1 MSESVDTKAARTASV
16 PDVPV
21 FTQGNEKFRATKHDT
36 LDTYSYARALGE
48 FIEKCDMPIT
58 VGVQGEWGSGKTS
71 LLNMIE
77 VFLKGQEEENKRG
90 KRATCT
96 IKINTWEHSL
106 LRTPEETLLSIIR
119 EIIQEISQSNGRSD
133 EATEGLGAKAL
144 HTLKEVGKGAIYSA
158 VTMTAGF
165 KVAER
170 METAASNIA
179 GQGED
184 SVKTDKNLIK
194 ELRLNLRE
202 LVEAIENDDS
212 PTKRFVIFVDD
223 LDRLEP
229 ATAVQILELL
239 KNVFDVPHT
248 VFVLAIDYQVVV
260 KGLKSKFGEPTEE
273 NEWEFRAFFEKIIQV
288 PFLMP
293 MAKYK
298 LGNYI
303 ARLLDGIQYFSK
315 TESKNF
321 EHDKGV
327 FTDIVKKT
335 VGHNPRA
342 LKRLANSLSLIKL
355 QSGEELKGYK
365 DKQLL
370 FALICFQ
377 IGFPN
382 IFELLLLNPSF
393 TDWKDEG
400 AQRFIRSKGKEPNP
414 TDFEPALAAIND
426 ASDSFFDGNEWHKA
440 LFRVVW
446 TLKWQRQR
454 IIEAITVLELI
465 SENIL
470 GEARTPATQAARQA
484 QIEKAVE
491 MAATTSVIS
500 LDTVGGKSSAEDSD
514 GSESDKQKRREY
526 WGQFKS
532 HTVNSDTWSD
542 IRDTMNS
549 GRLIREDNVL
559 EDMFWRADVSTT
571 SFLRLQGTGGN
582 VRRFFHYLDSHA
594 GRLQNFLSDRNTDLT
609 IRLAELDE
617 GEHRLSLHP
626 RTLKKRVRLPSLDK
640 SDEQR
645 VRALE
650 WMEKQFEEI
659 RLRII
664 GQWENFQRGS
674 GDGPETNPAAPS
686 TPSEQPQTVAVS
698 DPDHDN

>member
-1 MSESVDTKAARTASV
+1 MSNTSKAMVAKTASV

-21 FTQGNEKFRATKHDT
+21 FTGGNEKFVAEEHDSLST
-36 LDTYSYARALGE
+36 FSYAKALGA

-58 VGVQGEWGSGKTS
+58 IGIQGEWGSGKTS

-77 VFLKGQEEENKRG
+77 VFLKGQEANKKG
-90 KRATCT
+90 KQETQT

-106 LRTPEETLLSIIR
+106 LRSPEETLLSIIR
-119 EIIQEISQSNGRSD
+119 EIIQEISQSNGNAD
-133 EATEGLGAKAL
+133 EAAAGIGAKAL

-158 VTMTAGF
+158 VTMTAG
-165 KVAER
+165 AAIAGRIES
-170 METAASNIA
+170 AASSIA
-179 GQGED
+179 GQGEAPPE
-184 SVKTDKNLIK
+184 TEKNLIK
-194 ELRLNLRE
+194 ELRQNLRE
-202 LVEAIENDDS
+202 LVETIESDGS

-273 NEWEFRAFFEKIIQV
+273 NEWEFRAFFDKIIQV

-303 ARLLDGIQYFSK
+303 ARLLAGIQYFNA
-315 TESKNF
+315 TESSSF
-321 EHDKGV
+321 EHDKGA

-355 QSGEELKGYK
+355 QSGKELKDYR
-365 DKQLL
+365 DKRLL

-377 IGFPN
+377 IGFPS
-382 IFELLLLNPSF
+382 IFELLLLNPNF
-393 TDWKDEG
+393 TEWNDEG

-414 TDFEPALAAIND
+414 ADFEPALAAISD
-426 ASDSFFDGNEWHKA
+426 SSDSFFDGKDWHKA

-446 TLKWQRQR
+446 TLKWQRQK
-454 IIEAITVLELI
+454 IIQAISVLELI

-470 GEARTPATQAARQA
+470 SRLTDADRQA
-484 QIEKAVE
+484 QLEKSVE
-491 MAATTSVIS
+491 MAATTCVVP
-500 LDTVGGKSSAEDSD
+500 LDTAGGNNSADDSD

-532 HTVNSDTWSD
+532 HTRKSATWSD

-549 GRLIREDNVL
+549 GRLIRPDERLD
-559 EDMFWRADVSTT
+559 DMEWRADVSTT

-582 VRRFFHYLDSHA
+582 IYRFFHYLNSHTL
-594 GRLQNFLSDRNTDLT
+594 RLQSYLNERETDLT
-609 IRLAELDE
+609 IRLAESEE

-626 RTLKKRVRLPSLDK
+626 RVLKKRVRLPSLDK
-640 SDEQR
+640 GDEQR
-645 VRALE
+645 DKALK
-650 WMEKQFEEI
+650 WMEEEFENVRE
-659 RLRII
+659 RII
-664 GQWENFQRGS
+664 AQWEKFQRGS
-674 GDGPETNPAAPS
+674 DDELDTPPPSSPSDIPIAP
-686 TPSEQPQTVAVS
+686 
-698 DPDHDN
+698 

>member
-1 MSESVDTKAARTASV
+1 MSETIDDKAARTASV

-21 FTQGNEKFRATKHDT
+21 FTQGNEKFRAAKHDT

-58 VGVQGEWGSGKTS
+58 VGIQGEWGSGKTS

-77 VFLKGQEEENKRG
+77 VYLKGQEEENKRG

-106 LRTPEETLLSIIR
+106 LRSPEETLLSIIR
-119 EIIQEISQSNGRSD
+119 EIIQEISQSSGRTN
-133 EATEGLGAKAL
+133 ETAEGLGAKAL

-179 GQGED
+179 GQSED
-184 SVKTDKNLIK
+184 SVGTDKNLIK

-273 NEWEFRAFFEKIIQV
+273 NEWEFRAFFDKIIQV

-293 MAKYK
+293 LAKYN

-303 ARLLDGIQYFSK
+303 ARLLNGIQYFSK
-315 TESKNF
+315 SESTDF
-321 EHDKGV
+321 ELEQPV
-327 FTDIVKKT
+327 FTEIVKKT

-355 QSGEELKGYK
+355 QSGEELKGYA

-382 IFELLLLNPSF
+382 IFELLLLNPNF
-393 TDWKDEG
+393 TEWRDEG

-414 TDFEPALAAIND
+414 ADFEPALAAISD
-426 ASDSFFDGNEWHKA
+426 ASDSFFDGNDWHKA

-470 GEARTPATQAARQA
+470 EEATTPGTQAARQT

-500 LDTVGGKSSAEDSD
+500 LDSVGSKNSAEDSD
-514 GSESDKQKRREY
+514 GSESDKRNRRDY
-526 WGQFKS
+526 WRQFKL
-532 HTVNSDTWSD
+532 HTADSDTWSD
-542 IRDTMNS
+542 IRDTMTS
-549 GRLIREDNVL
+549 GHLVREDNSL
-559 EDMFWRADVSTT
+559 EDMSWRADVSTT
-571 SFLRLQGTGGN
+571 SFLRLRGSGAN
-582 VRRFFHYLDSHA
+582 VRSFFHYLNSDA
-594 GRLQNFLSDRNTDLT
+594 RRLQSFLNDYDTDLT

-626 RTLKKRVRLPSLDK
+626 RGLKKRVRLPSLDK
-640 SDEQR
+640 KNEQR
-645 VRALE
+645 VQALK
-650 WMEKQFEEI
+650 WMEEVFEVV
-659 RLRII
+659 RARII
-664 GQWENFQRGS
+664 EQREKFSQGS
-674 GDGPETNPAAPS
+674 STLPETNPTS
-686 TPSEQPQTVAVS
+686 TSGQPQTAVMS
-698 DPDHDN
+698 EAEHGA

>member
-1 MSESVDTKAARTASV
+1 MAGTTETKPARTASV

-21 FTQGNEKFRATKHDT
+21 FTRGNEKFRAAEHDS
-36 LDTYSYARALGE
+36 LDTYSYAKALGE
-48 FIEKCDMPIT
+48 FIETCDMPIT
-58 VGVQGEWGSGKTS
+58 VGIQGEWGSGKTS

-77 VFLKGQEEENKRG
+77 VFLKGQEADKRG
-90 KRATCT
+90 KRSTCT

-106 LRTPEETLLSIIR
+106 LRSPEETLLSIIR
-119 EIIQEISQSNGRSD
+119 EIIQEISESSGRTDD
-133 EATEGLGAKAL
+133 EAVGLGAKAL
-144 HTLKEVGKGAIYSA
+144 HTLREVGKGAIYSA
-158 VTMTAGF
+158 VTIAAGSAIAQRVESTASSI
-165 KVAER
+165 V
-170 METAASNIA
+170 

-184 SVKTDKNLIK
+184 SVETDKNLIK

-202 LVEAIENDDS
+202 LVETIEKDDS

-273 NEWEFRAFFEKIIQV
+273 NEWEFRAFFDKIIQV

-303 ARLLDGIQYFSK
+303 ARLLDGIQYFSRS
-315 TESKNF
+315 ESKSF
-321 EHDKGV
+321 DHDKDV

-355 QSGEELKGYK
+355 QSGEKLKDYK

-382 IFELLLLNPSF
+382 IFEVLLLNPNF
-393 TDWKDEG
+393 TEWKDEG

-414 TDFEPALAAIND
+414 PDFEPALSAISD
-426 ASDSFFDGNEWHKA
+426 SSDSFFDGNDWHKA

-465 SENIL
+465 SESIL
-470 GEARTPATQAARQA
+470 GNLTDADRQS
-484 QIEKAVE
+484 QLEKAVE
-491 MAATTSVIS
+491 MAATTSVIP
-500 LDTVGGKSSAEDSD
+500 LDTAGGKNSAEDSD
-514 GSESDKQKRREY
+514 GSESDKNKRREY
-526 WGQFKS
+526 WEQFKS
-532 HTVNSDTWSD
+532 RTRNSGTWSD

-549 GRLIREDNVL
+549 GRLIRPDDDL
-559 EDMFWRADVSTT
+559 DDMEWRADVSTT
-571 SFLRLQGTGGN
+571 SFLRLQGTGVK
-582 VRRFFHYLDSHA
+582 VRQFFHYLNSDA
-594 GRLQNFLSDRNTDLT
+594 RRLQGFLSEREADLN
-609 IRLAELDE
+609 IKLAELDDDQ
-617 GEHRLSLHP
+617 HRLNLHP
-626 RTLKKRVRLPSLDK
+626 RGLKKRVRLPSLDK
-640 SDEQR
+640 GDEQR
-645 VRALE
+645 VLALR
-650 WMEKQFEEI
+650 WMEEEFENV
-659 RLRII
+659 RARII
-664 GQWENFQRGS
+664 EQWQKFQRGADQELPS
-674 GDGPETNPAAPS
+674 SPPSPTADTPS
-686 TPSEQPQTVAVS
+686 TADSEPQYG
-698 DPDHDN
+698 N

>member
-1 MSESVDTKAARTASV
+1 MSNTSKAMMAKTASV

-21 FTQGNEKFRATKHDT
+21 FTEGNEKFVAEEHDSLST
-36 LDTYSYARALGE
+36 FSYAKALGA

-58 VGVQGEWGSGKTS
+58 IGIQGEWGSGKTS

-77 VFLKGQEEENKRG
+77 VFLKGQEANKKG
-90 KRATCT
+90 KQETQT

-106 LRTPEETLLSIIR
+106 LRSPEETLLSIIR
-119 EIIQEISQSNGRSD
+119 EIIQEISQSNGNAD
-133 EATEGLGAKAL
+133 EAAAGIGAKAL

-158 VTMTAGF
+158 VTMTAG
-165 KVAER
+165 AAIAGRIES
-170 METAASNIA
+170 AASSIA
-179 GQGED
+179 GQGEAPPE
-184 SVKTDKNLIK
+184 TEKNLIK
-194 ELRLNLRE
+194 ELRQNLRE
-202 LVEAIENDDS
+202 LVETIESDGS

-273 NEWEFRAFFEKIIQV
+273 NEWEFRAFFDKIIQV

-303 ARLLDGIQYFSK
+303 ARLLAGIQYFNA
-315 TESKNF
+315 TESSSF
-321 EHDKGV
+321 EDHKDA

-355 QSGEELKGYK
+355 QSGKELKDYR
-365 DKQLL
+365 DKRLL

-377 IGFPN
+377 IGFPS
-382 IFELLLLNPSF
+382 IFELLLLNPNF
-393 TDWKDEG
+393 TEWSDEG

-414 TDFEPALAAIND
+414 ADFEPALAAISD
-426 ASDSFFDGNEWHKA
+426 SSDSFFDGKDWHKA

-446 TLKWQRQR
+446 TLKWQRQK
-454 IIEAITVLELI
+454 IIQAISVLELI

-470 GEARTPATQAARQA
+470 SRLTDADRQA
-484 QIEKAVE
+484 QLEKGVE
-491 MAATTSVIS
+491 MAATTCVVP
-500 LDTVGGKSSAEDSD
+500 LDTAGGNNSADDSD

-532 HTVNSDTWSD
+532 HTRKSATWSD

-549 GRLIREDNVL
+549 GRLIRPDERLD
-559 EDMFWRADVSTT
+559 DMEWRADVSTT

-582 VRRFFHYLDSHA
+582 IYRFFHYLNSHTL
-594 GRLQNFLSDRNTDLT
+594 RLQSYLNERETDLT
-609 IRLAELDE
+609 IRLAESEE

-626 RTLKKRVRLPSLDK
+626 RVLKKRVRLPSLDK
-640 SDEQR
+640 GDEQR
-645 VRALE
+645 DKALK
-650 WMEKQFEEI
+650 WMEEEFENVRE
-659 RLRII
+659 RII
-664 GQWENFQRGS
+664 AQWEKFQRGS
-674 GDGPETNPAAPS
+674 DDELDTPPPSSPSDIPIAP
-686 TPSEQPQTVAVS
+686 
-698 DPDHDN
+698 